1 MALVPYNSINI
12 PKAFPIFVGRRSK
25 TDNIK
30 DIVSVANSLI
40 DRLMYNDLLLL
51 LAVAESIIF
60 ELQDENNDIHDDND
74 NIHTSLATIQKIKK
88 KTLSLLSS

>member
-1 MALVPYNSINI
+1 MFRTIQLNI
-12 PKAFPIFVGRRSK
+12 PKKAFPIFVGRRSK

-60 ELQDENNDIHDDND
+60 ELQDENDDIHDDND

-88 KTLSLLSS
+88 RTLSLLSS

>member
-1 MALVPYNSINI
+1 MFRTIQLNI

-60 ELQDENNDIHDDND
+60 ELQDENDDFHDD

-88 KTLSLLSS
+88 RTLSLLSS